1 MLESTV
7 ATESKSLKGGEFLVA
22 ESEPKDVFIIGEFSE
37 EQMMVIKMAE
47 EFINQRVLP
56 NSKRIEKLDIE
67 LTKQLLREAGEQ
79 GLLGTAFPEEYG
91 GYKQDFLT
99 NMAITEV
106 MAEGRSFSLS
116 FGAHVGIGML
126 PILYFGNEE
135 QKQKYLPE
143 LIAGTKF
150 AAYCLTEP
158 GSGSD
163 ALAAKTKAV
172 LSADGTHYVL
182 NGQKMWITNAGFAD
196 VFVVFAKIDGDKFTG
211 FIVERA
217 WEGVSLGA
225 EEDKLGIKGSS
236 TRQVFFENVKVP
248 VENVLGEIGKGH
260 KIAFNILNIGRIKLA
275 AGVLGGAKKVCTH
288 AIQYANERKQF
299 GKSIAEFGAIQHKL
313 AEMASRIYVTES
325 AMYRASK
332 DIDRME
338 KRLEAEGKSL
348 SESLLGAAE
357 EYAIECAILKVRG
370 SECLNYAVD
379 EGLQIY
385 GGMGYSEEAPM
396 ASMYRDARINRIFEG
411 TNEINRML
419 VVDMLLKRAMKGH
432 IDLFTPAMAIQ
443 KELTSFVMPTVVP
456 DKPLAKELDM
466 VRNMKKA
473 FLAVAGATA
482 QSLMQQLE
490 DEQEILMNL
499 SDMIGEIYMC
509 ESAILRTLKRIE
521 YLGMEHCETSVQMT
535 QVYVNDAIE
544 RVGQHGRAAVAA
556 WAEGDMKRVLLMAI
570 KRYTKFEPINT
581 KEIRRKIAAHLLA
594 TNEYEFRNK
603 NK

>member
-1 MLESTV
+1 MEI
-7 ATESKSLKGGEFLVA
+7 ATETSTQALKGGEFLVA
-22 ESEPKDVFIIGEFSE
+22 ESQPKDVFIIGEFTE
-37 EQMMVIKMAE
+37 EQVMIIDSVE
-47 EFINQRVLP
+47 EFIKTRVVP
-56 NSKRIEKLDIE
+56 NSKQIEKMDLE
-67 LTKQLLREAGEQ
+67 LTKSLLKEAGEL
-79 GLLGTAFPEEYG
+79 GIIGTAFPEEYG
-91 GYKQDFLT
+91 GSKQDFLT

-106 MAEGRSFSLS
+106 MAEGLSFSLS

-126 PILYFGNEE
+126 PILYFGTES
-135 QKQKYLPE
+135 QKAQYLPE

-158 GSGSD
+158 SSGSD

-172 LSADGTHYVL
+172 LSEDGKHYIL

-196 VFVVFAKIDGDKFTG
+196 VFIVFAKIDGEKFTG

-217 WEGVSLGA
+217 FEGVTLGA
-225 EEDKLGIKGSS
+225 EELKLGMKGSS

-248 VENVLGEIGKGH
+248 VENLLGEIGKGH

-275 AGVLGGAKKVCTH
+275 AGVLGGAKMANTH
-288 AIQYANERKQF
+288 AIRYANERKQF
-299 GKSIAEFGAIQHKL
+299 GKQIASFGAIQHKL
-313 AEMASRIYVTES
+313 AEQALRIYVTES
-325 AMYRASK
+325 AMYRASR

-338 KRLEAEGKSL
+338 KRLEHEGKSL
-348 SESLLGAAE
+348 GESLLGAAE

-370 SECLNYAVD
+370 SECLDFVVD
-379 EGLQIY
+379 ETLQIY
-385 GGMGYSEEAPM
+385 GGMGYSEEAP
-396 ASMYRDARINRIFEG
+396 AAAAYRDARINRIYEG

-419 VVDMLLKRAMKGH
+419 AVDMLLKRALKGH

-443 KELTSFVMPTVVP
+443 KELTSMPAFETEK
-456 DKPLAKELDM
+456 DGHLAKESKM
-466 VRNMKKA
+466 VRQMKKA

-482 QSLMQQLE
+482 QNLMQELE
-490 DEQEILMNL
+490 HEQEILMNL
-499 SDMIGEIYMC
+499 SDIMGEIYLC
-509 ESAILRTLKRIE
+509 ESAVLRTLKRIE
-521 YLGMEHCETSVQMT
+521 YLGVEHCETSIQMT

-544 RVGQHGRAAVAA
+544 RVGQHARAAVAA

-581 KEIRRKIAAHLLA
+581 KELRRKIADHLIA
-594 TNEYEFRNK
+594 SNEYEFRNK